1 MRTIFIFA
9 VITLAYA
16 TIAICGLAQIALEQ
30 WFDSGA
36 PPLDS
41 LDEAC
46 DEMFPTAD
54 PVTAD
59 HPPHAPDER

>member
-1 MRTIFIFA
+1 MRTVFIFA

-41 LDEAC
+41 LDSLDEPCNEMLPTRDPGHRDGREA
-46 DEMFPTAD
+46 P
-54 PVTAD
+54 
-59 HPPHAPDER
+59 